1 MADKPR
7 GPEAVPEDIPLDER
21 IRDIICE
28 NLSVSPDEVTSD
40 ASFVDDLNADSLDIQ
55 EMNMAL
61 EETFDIEI
69 STEDEGSIQTV
80 GDAVAFI
87 RKRLAG

>member
-1 MADKPR
+1 MTDKPNA
-7 GPEAVPEDIPLDER
+7 PEAVEPEIPLEER
-21 IRDIICE
+21 IREIICGT
-28 NLSVSPDEVTSD
+28 LSVAPDEVVPE

-55 EMNMAL
+55 EMNMEL
-61 EETFDIEI
+61 EETFGIEI

-87 RKRLAG
+87 RARVDG

>member
-1 MADKPR
+1 MADKPK
-7 GPEAVPEDIPLDER
+7 GAAPAPEEIPLEER

-28 NLSVSPDEVTSD
+28 NLSVAPDEVTSD

-61 EETFDIEI
+61 EEAFGIEI

-80 GDAVAFI
+80 GDATAFI
-87 RKRLAG
+87 RGRIGG

>member
-1 MADKPR
+1 MTDKQNPA
-7 GPEAVPEDIPLDER
+7 EVPEEEIPLDER
-21 IRDIICE
+21 IREIICE
-28 NLSVSPDEVTSD
+28 NLSVTPDEVTPE

-61 EETFDIEI
+61 EETFGIEI

-80 GDAVAFI
+80 GDAVEFI
-87 RKRLAG
+87 RARIKD